1 MSSVNAGSTDWD
13 ATSATEWTVLPKDCG
28 QAATPST
35 RCAAECTPATQC
47 TEGHDLRTMDDG
59 CGGTMRGTCGE
70 GQSCNANMCE
80 DDAPATM
87 CLMDYAGC
95 TEEDFA
101 ANDMTAME
109 GTIDINMV
117 NFAPYSPTCVRV
129 AIGQTVTIGAMP
141 SHPFEKVCAEDD
153 VMDSQDGS
161 TEMVS
166 FTFST
171 PGYYNYKCQF
181 HGSMVGNIHVV
192 P

>member
-1 MSSVNAGSTDWD
+1 MV
-13 ATSATEWTVLPKDCG
+13 
-28 QAATPST
+28 
-35 RCAAECTPATQC
+35 
-47 TEGHDLRTMDDG
+47 DG
-59 CGGTMRGTCGE
+59 CGGTIACGTCSDGE
-70 GQSCNANMCE
+70 TCNGNTCE
-80 DDAPATM
+80 ADAPAFM
-87 CLMDYAGC
+87 YDMNFAGC

-117 NFAPYSPTCVRV
+117 GFAPYSPTCVRV

-153 VMDSQDGS
+153 VMDSQDLS

-171 PGYYNYKCQF
+171 PGYYNYRCRF

-192 P
+192 SP